1 MKKLILILLFLAQS
15 VYAAGVSFD
24 LKSVGVP
31 ELVEVVIKGYL
42 QRDFVM
48 TPEVLTN
55 GSKLSMSVKNL
66 EREKVYG
73 MLSDVLKGA
82 GVQITERQGI
92 LYLEK
97 SASAV
102 DPVQPVA
109 SAAGGN
115 QPVVNPSP
123 FQTPYVNAMG
133 QPFNVFG
140 NQQNQLSYY
149 QNGQA
154 PKSVGFH
161 KPRGKSMEFLSTVAK
176 LAGAYVP
183 ENKGKGDV
191 LVYAGDE
198 ETTARAKKLLEEVDV
213 EAQTLSVK
221 AALLEF
227 TEGDNSSKSLS
238 LALSVLGGKLGVNY
252 QAGSPLTN
260 AISWNGA
267 NLQAALGM
275 IDGDRRFKY
284 LAEPSLRVADGEEA
298 RFVVGSEVPVR
309 ASAVKDQGGNAVQSV
324 EYKTAGV
331 VVTVAPKVMKD
342 SIRIRVGQQVSSF
355 ALTTTSNI
363 DSPTILK
370 READT
375 IVNVSDG
382 ELVILAGMDESTE
395 NQSRSGH
402 FGFPAFFWGT
412 EKNNSR
418 SQLLLMLEVKKIKSQ
433 PMDI

>member
-1 MKKLILILLFLAQS
+1 MP
-15 VYAAGVSFD
+15 Y
-24 LKSVGVP
+24 
-31 ELVEVVIKGYL
+31 
-42 QRDFVM
+42 
-48 TPEVLTN
+48 VLTPDVLAN
-55 GSKLSMSVKNL
+55 AAKLSMSVKNM
-66 EREKVYG
+66 EREKVPG
-73 MLSDVLKGA
+73 LLSEVLKGA
-82 GVQITERQGI
+82 GVAVNERQGI
-92 LYLEK
+92 LYLERL
-97 SASAV
+97 A
-102 DPVQPVA
+102 
-109 SAAGGN
+109 
-115 QPVVNPSP
+115 PVVEALSVPSVAGAVPQSGQVQNPLALNP
-123 FQTPYVNAMG
+123 MG
-133 QPFNVFG
+133 QQFG
-140 NQQNQLSYY
+140 MFGQQQNQLTYY

-154 PKSVGFH
+154 PKSVAFH
-161 KPRGKSMEFLSTVAK
+161 KPRGKSMEFLATVAK

-198 ETTARAKKLLEEVDV
+198 ETTARAKRLLEEVDI
-213 EAQTLSVK
+213 EAQTLSVR

-238 LALSVLGGKLGVNY
+238 LALSALGGKLGANY
-252 QAGSPLTN
+252 QAGSPLSN
-260 AISWNGA
+260 AITWNGV
-267 NLQAALGM
+267 NIQAALGL

-284 LAEPSLRVADGEEA
+284 LAETSLRVADGEQA

-331 VVTVAPKVMKD
+331 VVTVEPKVMKD

-375 IVNVSDG
+375 VVNVMDG
-382 ELVILAGMDESTE
+382 ELVILAGMDEKTE
-395 NQSRSGH
+395 NQSRSGGW
-402 FGFPAFFWGT
+402 GFPALFWGA

-418 SQLLLMLEVKKIKSQ
+418 LQLLLMLEVKKIKPS
-433 PMDI
+433 PLEI

>member
-1 MKKLILILLFLAQS
+1 MKKLILTFLFSINTAI
-15 VYAAGVSFD
+15 AAAVSFD
-24 LKSVGVP
+24 LKGVGVP
-31 ELVEVVIKGYL
+31 ELVEVVVKGYL
-42 QRDFVM
+42 QRDYVM
-48 TPEVLTN
+48 TPEVLSN
-55 GSKLSMSVKNL
+55 GAKLSMSVKNM
-66 EREKVYG
+66 EREKVPG
-73 MLSDVLKGA
+73 LLSEVLKGA
-82 GVQITERQGI
+82 GVAVNERAGI

-97 SASAV
+97 FV
-102 DPVQPVA
+102 
-109 SAAGGN
+109 
-115 QPVVNPSP
+115 PVVEASPVPSVAGSLPQSGQIQNPFGLNS
-123 FQTPYVNAMG
+123 MG
-133 QPFNVFG
+133 QPFGMFG
-140 NQQNQLSYY
+140 QQQQNQLTYY
-149 QNGQA
+149 QNGQS

-198 ETTARAKKLLEEVDV
+198 ETTARAKKLLEEVDI
-213 EAQTLSVK
+213 EAQTLSIR

-238 LALSVLGGKLGVNY
+238 LALSALGGKLAANY
-252 QAGSPLTN
+252 QAGSPLGN
-260 AISWNGA
+260 AISFNGV
-267 NLQAALGM
+267 NIQAALGL

-284 LAEPSLRVADGEEA
+284 LAEPTLRVADGEEA

-375 IVNVSDG
+375 VVNVMDG
-382 ELVILAGMDESTE
+382 ELIILAGMDEKTE
-395 NQSRSGH
+395 NQSRSGGW
-402 FGFPAFFWGT
+402 GFPALFWGT

-418 SQLLLMLEVKKIKSQ
+418 SQLLLMLEVKKIKAS
-433 PMDI
+433 PSEI

>member
-1 MKKLILILLFLAQS
+1 MKKLILILFLSINTAF
-15 VYAAGVSFD
+15 AAGVSFD
-24 LKSVGVP
+24 LKGVGVP
-31 ELVEVVIKGYL
+31 ELVEVVVKGYL
-42 QRDFVM
+42 QRDYVM
-48 TPEVLTN
+48 TPEVLAN
-55 GSKLSMSVKNL
+55 GAKLSMSVKNM
-66 EREKVYG
+66 EREKVPG
-73 MLSDVLKGA
+73 LLSEVLKGA
-82 GVQITERQGI
+82 GVAVNERQGI

-97 SASAV
+97 LAV
-102 DPVQPVA
+102 VVEVSPVPSVA
-109 SAAGGN
+109 GSVP
-115 QPVVNPSP
+115 QS
-123 FQTPYVNAMG
+123 G
-133 QPFNVFG
+133 QLQNSFG
-140 NQQNQLSYY
+140 NPLGQQFGMFGQQPQNQLTYY

-161 KPRGKSMEFLSTVAK
+161 RPRGKSMEFLATVAK

-198 ETTARAKKLLEEVDV
+198 EVTARAKKLLEEVDI
-213 EAQTLSVK
+213 EAQSLSVR
-221 AALLEF
+221 AVLLEF
-227 TEGDNSSKSLS
+227 TEGDSSSKSLS
-238 LALSVLGGKLGVNY
+238 LALSALGGKLGVNY
-252 QAGSPLTN
+252 AAGSPLSN
-260 AISWNGA
+260 AISWNGV
-267 NLQAALGM
+267 NIQAALGL

-284 LAEPSLRVADGEEA
+284 LAEPSLRVADGEQA

-331 VVTVAPKVMKD
+331 VVTVEPKVMKD

-375 IVNVSDG
+375 VVNVMDG
-382 ELVILAGMDESTE
+382 ELVVLAGMDEKTE
-395 NQSRSGH
+395 NQSRSGGW
-402 FGFPAFFWGT
+402 GFPAIFWGS

-418 SQLLLMLEVKKIKSQ
+418 SQLLLMLEVKKIKPQ
-433 PMDI
+433 PAEI

>member
-1 MKKLILILLFLAQS
+1 
-15 VYAAGVSFD
+15 
-24 LKSVGVP
+24 
-31 ELVEVVIKGYL
+31 
-42 QRDFVM
+42 
-48 TPEVLTN
+48 
-55 GSKLSMSVKNL
+55 
-66 EREKVYG
+66 
-73 MLSDVLKGA
+73 
-82 GVQITERQGI
+82 
-92 LYLEK
+92 
-97 SASAV
+97 
-102 DPVQPVA
+102 
-109 SAAGGN
+109 
-115 QPVVNPSP
+115 
-123 FQTPYVNAMG
+123 MG
-133 QPFNVFG
+133 QQFG
-140 NQQNQLSYY
+140 MFGQQQNQLTYY

-154 PKSVGFH
+154 PKSVAFH
-161 KPRGKSMEFLSTVAK
+161 KPRGKSMEFLATVAK

-198 ETTARAKKLLEEVDV
+198 ETTARAKRLLEEVDI
-213 EAQTLSVK
+213 EAQTLSVR

-238 LALSVLGGKLGVNY
+238 LALSALGGKLGANY
-252 QAGSPLTN
+252 QAGSPLSN
-260 AISWNGA
+260 AITWNGV
-267 NLQAALGM
+267 NIQAALGL

-284 LAEPSLRVADGEEA
+284 LAETSLRVADGEQA

-331 VVTVAPKVMKD
+331 VVTVEPKVMKD

-375 IVNVSDG
+375 VVNVMDG
-382 ELVILAGMDESTE
+382 ELVILAGMDEKTE
-395 NQSRSGH
+395 NQSRSGGW
-402 FGFPAFFWGT
+402 GFPALFWGA

-418 SQLLLMLEVKKIKSQ
+418 LQLLLMLEVKKIKPS
-433 PMDI
+433 PLEI